1 MHKRFK
7 NDLIINIDEK
17 KGHLY
22 LGGADKKIRLF
33 MIRPIDIIEFSEF
46 AGQNAS
52 DILIWIGKTLGK
64 DIMQKFFFDYF
75 FLETTPVL
83 KDIFVSVLEGL
94 TFMGF
99 GFLDATFKKDHILV
113 HNYNSLA
120 SAEKEN
126 YMAKNL
132 CVINQGLLHGVLDV
146 LGFKAEGEEI
156 ECVLTGDDKCTF
168 KFSLLEGDI
177 PDEIIDEEKSP
188 EEIEAIMN
196 ALVKYYG

>member
-22 LGGADKKIRLF
+22 LGGADKQIRLF

-46 AGQNAS
+46 AGQNAA

-64 DIMQKFFFDYF
+64 EIMQKFFYDYF
-75 FLETTPVL
+75 FLETIPVK
-83 KDIFVSVLEGL
+83 KDIFKSVLEGL

-99 GFLDATFKKDHILV
+99 GYLDATFKKDHILV
-113 HNYNSLA
+113 SNYNSMA
-120 SAEKEN
+120 DAEREN

-132 CVINQGLLHGVLDV
+132 CIINQGLFHGVLDV
-146 LGFKAEGEEI
+146 LGFEAEGEEI
-156 ECVLTGDDKCTF
+156 ECVLLGNKRCKFQF
-168 KFSLLEGDI
+168 KLLEDKI
-177 PDEIIDEEKSP
+177 PDDAIDEEKSDQ
-188 EEIEAIMN
+188 EVKTIMES
-196 ALVKYYG
+196 LVKSY

>member
-1 MHKRFK
+1 MPKRFK
-7 NDLIINIDEK
+7 DDLAINIDEK

-22 LGGADKKIRLF
+22 LGGADKQIRLF

-64 DIMQKFFFDYF
+64 EIMQKFFFDYF

-83 KDIFVSVLEGL
+83 KDIFISVLEGL

-99 GFLDATFKKDHILV
+99 GYLDATFKKDHILV
-113 HNYNSLA
+113 SNYNSLA
-120 SAEKEN
+120 DAERDN

-132 CVINQGLLHGVLDV
+132 CIINQGILHGVLDV
-146 LGFKAEGEEI
+146 LGFKAEGEEV
-156 ECVLTGDDKCTF
+156 ECPLLGHDRCKF
-168 KFSLLEGDI
+168 KFSLLEGEI
-177 PDEIIDEEKSP
+177 PDELIDEEKSP
-188 EEIEAIMN
+188 EEIKEIMDS
-196 ALVKYYG
+196 LVKLY